1 MTHCHDETQFNEA
14 AILDLT
20 SVSYLLCVLKDI
32 RPFNLIEFELWRQET
47 NFQKLPKVTGRSVN
61 SICMHFVRLKLDI
74 EADHEM
80 LI

>member
-1 MTHCHDETQFNEA
+1 MAHCHEETQFNEA

-20 SVSYLLCVLKDI
+20 SVRYLLCVLKDI
-32 RPFNLIEFELWRQET
+32 RPFSLIEFELWRQET
-47 NFQKLPKVTGRSVN
+47 NFQKLPKVTRRSVN
-61 SICMHFVRLKLDI
+61 SIFMHFVRLKVDI

>member
-32 RPFNLIEFELWRQET
+32 RPFNLIDFELWRQKT

-61 SICMHFVRLKLDI
+61 SICMHFARLKLDI

>member
-20 SVSYLLCVLKDI
+20 SVSYLLRVLKDI
-32 RPFNLIEFELWRQET
+32 RPFNLIDFELWRQET